1 MPSCLQENVPPEVAE
16 RVTRDMLAAFERSLG
31 LPRGAL
37 PPVVFTKTQVGR
49 VGAWLAWSARLD
61 CQPPAGCPG

>member
-37 PPVVFTKTQVGR
+37 PPVVFTKTQVGKEWECD
-49 VGAWLAWSARLD
+49 WLAGME
-61 CQPPAGCPG
+61 CTT